1 MEALKK
7 LVSERLATKQFCTI
21 FKQDIDRVWPPEA
34 TEREKQKKAILAFAK
49 ANGWSVKFS
58 DPGLRVVFRK
68 LDATGH

>member
-7 LVSERLATKQFCTI
+7 LVAERLEKKQFCTV
-21 FKQDIDRVWPPEA
+21 FKQDIDRVWPPASEN
-34 TEREKQKKAILAFAK
+34 EKQKKEIIAFAK